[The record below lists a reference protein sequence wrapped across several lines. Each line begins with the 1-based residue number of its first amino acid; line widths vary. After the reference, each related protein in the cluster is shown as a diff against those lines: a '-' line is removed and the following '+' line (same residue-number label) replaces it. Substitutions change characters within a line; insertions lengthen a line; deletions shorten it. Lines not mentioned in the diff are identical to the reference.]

1 MTEEIEKD
9 KKSFFSRTWVKVTAG
24 VLGGTV
30 ILTGT
35 FATGA
40 IAGVKADSRGFDRSM
55 SVSAHDNRQQL
66 TFMGTRSESQGMSHD
81 RGEKRGIGGHRGEHE
96 SLTEEQRLERINQ
109 WLDTL
114 ELEPLDQ
121 LPEELSGSPEELAE
135 QRQLDMV
142 NKRLERLGLEPIDKL
157 PEGYTAK

>member
-1 MTEEIEKD
+1 MTENIDED

-40 IAGVKADSRGFDRSM
+40 MAGAKADSRGFDRPISF
-55 SVSAHDNRQQL
+55 SAQENRQQL
-66 TFMGTRSESQGMSHD
+66 AFMGDRSEARGMSHH
-81 RGEKRGIGGHRGEHE
+81 RGDKLGIGRPGGEPE
-96 SLTEEQRLERINQ
+96 SLTEEQRLGRINQ
-109 WLDTL
+109 WLESL

-121 LPEELSGSPEELAE
+121 LPEEPSGSPEELAE
-135 QRQLDMV
+135 QRRLDMV
-142 NKRLERLGLEPIDKL
+142 NTRLEHLGLEPLTEL
-157 PEGYTAK
+157 PEGFMAK